1 MSGLRVQLRDVS
13 DGDILIPLALIL
25 AGRETE
31 GADHYLARL
40 EETLSKVAK
49 HGGYNAVGNANSRVV
64 VAVPSAKLLQT
75 ELAFHTLVT
84 IAGVV
89 GFLLPAS
96 HYSKNLL

>member
-1 MSGLRVQLRDVS
+1 MNVG

-31 GADHYLARL
+31 GAEHYLARL
-40 EETLSKVAK
+40 EETLGKVAK
-49 HGGYNAVGNANSRVV
+49 HGGYNAVGNTDGRIVV
-64 VAVPSAKLLQT
+64 TVPSAKLLQT

>member
-1 MSGLRVQLRDVS
+1 MDIG
-13 DGDILIPLALIL
+13 DGYILIPLALIL

-31 GADHYLARL
+31 GCKHYLVGL
-40 EETLSKVAK
+40 EKTLGKVAK
-49 HGGYNAVGNANSRVV
+49 QGGHNAVGNANSRIVI
-64 VAVPSAKLLQT
+64 AVPPAKLLQT

-89 GFLLPAS
+89 GFLLTAS

>member
-1 MSGLRVQLRDVS
+1 MDVG
-13 DGDILIPLALIL
+13 DGDVLIPLALIL

-31 GADHYLARL
+31 GSQDHLVGV
-40 EETLSKVAK
+40 EEALGQIPEKGT
-49 HGGYNAVGNANSRVV
+49 HNAVRNANSRVV